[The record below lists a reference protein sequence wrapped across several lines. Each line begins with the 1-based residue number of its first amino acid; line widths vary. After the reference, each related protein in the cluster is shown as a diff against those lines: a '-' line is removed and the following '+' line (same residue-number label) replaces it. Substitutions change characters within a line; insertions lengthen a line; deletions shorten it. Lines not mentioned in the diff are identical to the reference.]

1 MMIFLFEGFD
11 FLPGRRIRYAKL
23 LIDQA

>member
-11 FLPGRRIRYAKL
+11 VLPGRRIRYAKL